1 LSSFSGVNV
10 DFRKVR
16 DQFPALREKT
26 FLDAA
31 CVSLAPV
38 AGVEAVQEFL
48 QFALHCRARSST
60 LHHIAMDEMRA
71 KARPEIARLI
81 NAQETEIALVES
93 TTHGLNIA
101 AEILPLERGDRII
114 MGDLEFMEVGI
125 PFCQKREQ
133 MGLEID
139 VVPNRNGKILVEDI
153 SDRITPRTKAVI
165 SSSTQWSNGFRIDLK
180 ALSALCR
187 EKNIWLVVDAIQ
199 QLGAIPIDVRE
210 TPIDILAC
218 GGHKWL
224 NSPYGCGFLYIRSGM
239 LPILRPTLAGYLS
252 VETPEG
258 GWGNYF
264 QTPEITP
271 VREYRFVNEARRY
284 EAGGTSNYPGAIGL
298 AASLHMINGLGTE
311 NIARYVLSLGDHLLA
326 GLDKLGLE
334 IVTPREEK
342 HRSGIVTVDRGSRE
356 KNVALMEYLLD
367 HRILTAIRYTSRV
380 GGVRIST
387 HFFNNIEDV
396 DRLLEHTGSFLRA
409 NR

>member
-1 LSSFSGVNV
+1 LPSVSESNLVFQKA
-10 DFRKVR
+10 RE
-16 DQFPALREKT
+16 QFPALKEKT
-26 FLDAA
+26 FLDSA

-38 AGVEAVQEFL
+38 TGVEAVQEFL

-60 LHHIAMDEMRA
+60 LHHIAMDEMRT
-71 KARPEIARLI
+71 KVRPEIARLI
-81 NAQETEIALVES
+81 NAEENEIALVES
-93 TTHGLNIA
+93 TTHGLNIT

-125 PFCQKREQ
+125 PWCQKREQ

-139 VVPNRNGKILVEDI
+139 VVPNRNGRILVEDI
-153 SDRITPRTKAVI
+153 ADHITPRTKAVI
-165 SSSTQWSNGFRIDLK
+165 SSSAQWSNGFRIDLK

-187 EKNIWLVVDAIQ
+187 DRNLWLVVDAIQ

-224 NSPYGCGFLYIRSGM
+224 NSPYGCGFLYIRGGM

-264 QTPEITP
+264 QTSEITP

-284 EAGGTSNYPGAIGL
+284 EVGGTSNYPGAIGL
-298 AASLHMINGLGTE
+298 AASLKMINGLGTA
-311 NIARYVLSLGDHLLA
+311 NIARYVHSLGDHLLA

-342 HRSGIVTVDRGSRE
+342 HRSGIITVDRGSRE

-396 DRLLEHTGSFLRA
+396 DRLLEHTGNFLRA

>member
-1 LSSFSGVNV
+1 
-10 DFRKVR
+10 
-16 DQFPALREKT
+16 
-26 FLDAA
+26 
-31 CVSLAPV
+31 
-38 AGVEAVQEFL
+38 
-48 QFALHCRARSST
+48 
-60 LHHIAMDEMRA
+60 MRA
-71 KARPEIARLI
+71 KARPEAARLI
-81 NAQETEIALVES
+81 NADEKEIALVES

-101 AEILPLERGDRII
+101 AEILPLERGDRIL

-125 PFCQKREQ
+125 PFCQKRDQ

-139 VVPNRNGKILVEDI
+139 VVPNRGGKILVDDI
-153 SDRITPRTKAVI
+153 ADRITPRTKAIV
-165 SSSTQWSNGFRIDLK
+165 SSSTQWSNGFRIDLQ

-187 EKNIWLVVDAIQ
+187 DRNIWLVVDAIQ

-224 NSPYGCGFLYIRSGM
+224 NSPYGCGFLYIRNGM

-271 VREYRFVNEARRY
+271 IREYRFVNEARRY

-298 AASLHMINGLGTE
+298 TASLQMINGLATA

-396 DRLLEHTGSFLRA
+396 DRLLEHAGNFLRA